1 MGGGSGTD
9 DFMSTKAK
17 APPKPA
23 DPYAE
28 LAKDKAL
35 REQLARRGRASTMLR
50 GFGAGTQTP
59 QANTSGSL
67 GRASSIMG
75 D

>member
-1 MGGGSGTD
+1 MGGGSSD
-9 DFMSTKAK
+9 AFDYVRKK

-75 D
+75 E